1 MAIRLL
7 ARELYRQQKVVEDLE
22 RRLAAGPPA
31 DQEKI
36 KEALRKAR
44 AERDYLRRALDGKI
58 GR

>member
-22 RRLAAGPPA
+22 RRLAVGPPA
-31 DQEKI
+31 DQEEI

-44 AERDYLRRALDGKI
+44 AERNHLRRALDGKI

>member
-7 ARELYRQQKVVEDLE
+7 ARELYRQQKLVEDLE
-22 RRLAAGPPA
+22 RRLVAGPA
-31 DQEKI
+31 ANHEKI
-36 KEALRKAR
+36 KEDLRKAR

>member
-22 RRLAAGPPA
+22 RRLAAGPAA

-36 KEALRKAR
+36 KEDLRKAR
-44 AERDYLRRALDGKI
+44 AERDFLRRALDGKI